1 MEEST
6 LKLENVC
13 FSYEE
18 NVEVLHDVSFAI
30 SQGEIVVI
38 AGPNGSGKTTLV
50 RLMFDLL
57 GKQSGDILVC
67 GKSHRLAEA
76 KKSMIY
82 LPSDNVLPDFL
93 TGNEYVRLL
102 HRLYD
107 REVNAELIARLV
119 EYYSMGASMDKL
131 IENYSHGMVKKV
143 ELIAAFALQPKM
155 IVMDE
160 TLNGVD
166 IKAREVSKV
175 LIEKYA
181 KKGGTVV
188 MCTHDLELAQ
198 EIAQRAILLYQGK
211 KHREVVLADGS
222 ETSLTALFR
231 EIMKFKDDQYEI

>member
-1 MEEST
+1 MNKNAIE
-6 LKLENVC
+6 LKNISFC
-13 FSYEE
+13 YEKGIQ
-18 NVEVLHDVSFAI
+18 VLDDVSFTI

-50 RLMFDLL
+50 RLLFDLL
-57 GKQSGDILVC
+57 SKQAGEILVC
-67 GKSHRLAEA
+67 DRSHCLAET
-76 KKSMIY
+76 KKDMIY

-107 REVNAELIARLV
+107 RQVDGELVARLV
-119 EYYSMGASMDKL
+119 EYYSMKVGMDKL

-143 ELIAAFALQPKM
+143 ELIAAFALQPPV
-155 IVMDE
+155 IVLDE

-166 IKAREVSKV
+166 IEAREVTKV

-211 KHREVVLADGS
+211 KHREVVYTDGS
-222 ETSLTALFR
+222 EPSLTALFR
-231 EIMKFKDDQYEI
+231 EIMKFKDDEYEI

>member
-1 MEEST
+1 MNRHVVE
-6 LKLENVC
+6 LENISFC
-13 FSYEE
+13 YEKDIQ
-18 NVEVLHDVSFAI
+18 VLKDVSFTI

-57 GKQSGDILVC
+57 GNQSGDILVC
-67 GKSHRLAEA
+67 GRSHRLAEA
-76 KKSMIY
+76 KKDMIY
-82 LPSDNVLPDFL
+82 LPSDNILPDFL

-107 REVNAELIARLV
+107 KEVNGELVARLV

-131 IENYSHGMVKKV
+131 MENYSHGMVKKV
-143 ELIAAFALQPKM
+143 ELIAAFALQPQV
-155 IVMDE
+155 IVLDE

-166 IKAREVSKV
+166 IEAREVSKV
-175 LIEKYA
+175 LIEKFA

-198 EIAQRAILLYQGK
+198 EIAQRAILLYQGE